1 MKRNA
6 MASLLLGAC
15 LFSAGTHSA
24 SADDK
29 AVDIIRRA
37 DEVRSPNKPFRY
49 TLTIHEFKTGATQPD
64 NKQVLDISMR
74 FMKPEGEMKADARSL
89 ARFIYPPRDKGKV
102 LLSDWYDLWFYTPE
116 LRRPVPVSRQQRL
129 IGQISNGDVIVTNF
143 EYAYD
148 ATLKGEEPCG
158 ETQCYKLVL
167 VRKSAEVTWP
177 KVDYYVEKEGD
188 NRPYKAAYYSLDNK
202 LIKEVLYQDFQV
214 VLGKMRPMKIVV
226 KEARHGKSY
235 SVMTYSD
242 VRYESLPES
251 AFTRESIQ
259 RGVK

>member
-1 MKRNA
+1 
-6 MASLLLGAC
+6 
-15 LFSAGTHSA
+15 
-24 SADDK
+24 
-29 AVDIIRRA
+29 
-37 DEVRSPNKPFRY
+37 
-49 TLTIHEFKTGATQPD
+49 
-64 NKQVLDISMR
+64 
-74 FMKPEGEMKADARSL
+74 MKPEGEMKADARSL

-158 ETQCYKLVL
+158 ETQCYKLEL

-188 NRPYKAAYYSLDNK
+188 NRPYKAAYFSLDNK
-202 LIKEVLYQDFQV
+202 LIKEVLYQDFQM